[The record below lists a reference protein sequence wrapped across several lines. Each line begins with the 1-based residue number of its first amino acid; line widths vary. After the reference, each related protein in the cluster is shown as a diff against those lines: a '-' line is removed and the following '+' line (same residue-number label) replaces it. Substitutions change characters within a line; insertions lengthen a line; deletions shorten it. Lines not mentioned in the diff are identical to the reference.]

1 MLTSRRD
8 YVLRLIDEAG
18 EFFRRALAK
27 RQAHSPQEAL
37 EAVVAGCERL
47 FDLPSEQL
55 FQFTPDQQVLLLVRD
70 EPTDVARDKILLY
83 AALCA
88 EAAGVYTQLD
98 QPTLARGSLV
108 NALRLTLRAQRDYA
122 SPTALP
128 AYAPDA
134 DALADQLGRDTLDDE
149 TAMWLQQRGS
159 SS

>member
-8 YVLRLIDEAG
+8 YVLRLIEEAG

-27 RQAHSPQEAL
+27 RQAHAPREAL

-55 FQFTPDQQVLLLVRD
+55 FQFTPDQQVLLLARD

-88 EAAGVYTQLD
+88 EAGRVYGLLE
-98 QPTLARGSLV
+98 QPTLARGSLL
-108 NALRLTLRAQRDYA
+108 NAVRLALRAQREYA
-122 SPTALP
+122 SPAPLP
-128 AYAPDA
+128 AYAPEPA
-134 DALADQLGRDTLDDE
+134 ALADLLGRDMLDAE
-149 TAMWLQQRGS
+149 TADWLQCAT
-159 SS
+159 